1 MVWYE
6 IFVHYEIV
14 PDKMEEIQISMLKK
28 QRCELIDKIHRLQK
42 VLA

>member
-1 MVWYE
+1 MVWDE
-6 IFVHYEIV
+6 IFVHYEIA
-14 PDKMEEIQISMLKK
+14 PEKMEEYVRNMLKK